1 MPPLPTLASLEWSTA
16 CQTSPPPS
24 LGLPLI
30 LAAAFPFGRMSGGA
44 RARLSR
50 TLEPNYVWHWSLR
63 NWVSHSDCRR
73 RPRCLDGETIHG
85 LQALKDSSQQHTTPT
100 VPGLGPGFALRSS
113 RQDNPLTF
121 FQRKDAKSQ
130 RTQSSFSWRL
140 CSFASWRAKWC
151 WASTRPECAAENRPG
166 RGTPLHEMKAG
177 CPWACTPG
185 LPQTA

>member
-85 LQALKDSSQQHTTPT
+85 LQALKDFPSNTLRQQYR
-100 VPGLGPGFALRSS
+100 VRAPGLRCVPLDRITRTRFFSAKTQRGKEGKACLLGGFAPLRLGAP
-113 RQDNPLTF
+113 DGAWPAG
-121 FQRKDAKSQ
+121 KE
-130 RTQSSFSWRL
+130 RL
-140 CSFASWRAKWC
+140 NL
-151 WASTRPECAAENRPG
+151 E
-166 RGTPLHEMKAG
+166 H
-177 CPWACTPG
+177 G
-185 LPQTA
+185 LGARNLLRRSHSDWVTTAFNVATS